1 MSNDDERE
9 KEYPQF
15 EAVLAALEIDHIAG
29 GRADG
34 TENIAKIL
42 SRLQQNGTQDA
53 VFREA
58 MKAAA
63 SDDSGVSIAGIIEA
77 LSRLLV
83 AREDARE
90 EVQHSLMWHARDFCC
105 ELGREIAKRNPIKGV

>member
-1 MSNDDERE
+1 MSDDGESE

-42 SRLQQNGTQDA
+42 SRLKQNGTQDA

-83 AREDARE
+83 ARE